1 VPEHVL
7 VKARLTDAT
16 PVLASLDFDETID
29 FYGKLGFSL
38 RVRTPDLLILQ
49 RDGISIQFWAC
60 TERHVAENTQA
71 YLHTA
76 DADALY
82 AEFAKGVHKGLRAPE
97 TRPWGIREFTLVDGH
112 GNQLRIGQFPR
123 VQ

>member
-1 VPEHVL
+1 MPEHAM

-16 PVLASLDFDETID
+16 PVLASLDFDETLE
-29 FYGKLGFSL
+29 FYGRLGFSL

-49 RDGISIQFWAC
+49 RDGISIHFWLC
-60 TERHVAENTQA
+60 PDRHISENTSA
-71 YLHTA
+71 YLATA

-97 TRPWGIREFTLVDGH
+97 TRPWGIREFFLTDLH
-112 GNQLRIGQFPR
+112 GNQLRIGQMPR